1 MSDMSLRHRSILSF
15 VAVAALAACSD
26 STGNLKPTSI
36 VPDAS
41 VAAEGTAGTV
51 LAIPPTFIVKD
62 QNGNALSGVNVTVA
76 ITAGGGTLTEPA
88 TVSKDGPT
96 PVGTWRLG
104 NIAGVNTI
112 TVTVGSL
119 TPLTINVTGKP
130 GAPANIVFVSGANQ
144 RVAAGTAVV
153 SPVAQVRDQFG
164 NAVPGIAVT
173 FNVIDGE
180 GTLGTN
186 NTITT
191 DASGNATSPQWTLGK
206 SAVTQSMRAAAG
218 SITGLVI
225 ASVASDYDIDLR
237 IFGPPMPPVA
247 LQMFQAAAA
256 RIKGAVTG
264 DVPDFAPLQPVN
276 LESGCNV
283 PGLPTAF
290 FDPVDD
296 VIIYASVGPIDG
308 VNQILA
314 FSFPCL
320 VRGPG
325 PAERRP
331 IVGIMKFDSDDLDN
345 MIARGNLTDVIQHE
359 MLHVVGIGTIWN
371 CTTCLGLLQGA
382 GTNSTRYIG
391 AMGVGGCVSMG
402 GSPVCPGSVPVENT
416 GGPGT
421 ADAHWRETTF
431 FNELMT
437 GFVNSRISVPVG
449 IMNPLS
455 VMSIQSLADV
465 GYTVNPKAADSYN
478 IPGIAAARVSGQ
490 LNVEATQPLWEVIE
504 HPRLEVSSK
513 GTVKSVILQ

>member
-1 MSDMSLRHRSILSF
+1 MFDMSLRHRSFLSI
-15 VAVAALAACSD
+15 VVAALAACSD

-62 QNGNALSGVNVTVA
+62 QNGNALSGVSVTVA

-180 GTLGTN
+180 GSLGTN

-191 DASGNATSPQWTLGK
+191 DASGNATSPLWTLGK

-218 SITGLVI
+218 SITGLVV

-237 IFGPPMPPVA
+237 IFGPPMPPAA

-264 DVPDFAPLQPVN
+264 DVPDIQVAAPIN

-283 PGLPTAF
+283 TGLPTAF
-290 FDPVDD
+290 IDPVDD

-314 FSFPCL
+314 FSFPCF
-320 VRGPG
+320 VRGPA
-325 PAERRP
+325 PVERRT
-331 IVGIMKFDSDDLDN
+331 IIGIMKFDSDDLDN

-359 MLHVVGIGTIWN
+359 MLHVVGIGTLWN
-371 CTTCLGLLQGA
+371 SFSLLQGA
-382 GTNSTRYIG
+382 GTSSSRYIG
-391 AMGVGGCVSMG
+391 ASGLSGCLAMG
-402 GSPVCPGSVPVENT
+402 GSSVCPGFVPVENQ

-421 ADAHWRETTF
+421 ADAHWRESTF

-437 GFVNSRISVPVG
+437 GFVNSRATVPVG

-465 GYTVNPKAADSYN
+465 GYTVNSKAADPYN
-478 IPGIAAARVSGQ
+478 IPGVTAARVMGQ
-490 LNVEATQPLWEVIE
+490 LNVEASQPPWEL
-504 HPRLEVSSK
+504 LERPKFEISK
-513 GTVKSVILQ
+513 TGSIKSIILQ

>member
-1 MSDMSLRHRSILSF
+1 MSLRHRSRLWF
-15 VAVAALAACSD
+15 AMLAAFAACND
-26 STGNLKPTSI
+26 STGSLRPTSI
-36 VPDAS
+36 VPDQS
-41 VAAEGTAGTV
+41 VAAKGTAGTV
-51 LAIPPTFIVKD
+51 LAITPTFIVKD
-62 QNGNALSGVNVTVA
+62 QNGNPLSGVSVA
-76 ITAGGGTLTEPA
+76 VAVTAGGGTLAEPA

-96 PVGTWRLG
+96 PIGTWRLG
-104 NIAGVNTI
+104 NIAGVNSV
-112 TVTVGSL
+112 TVTAGNL

-164 NAVPGIAVT
+164 NAVPGVAVT

-180 GTLGTN
+180 GSLATN

-191 DASGNATSPQWTLGK
+191 DASGNAASPQWTLGK
-206 SAVTQSMRAAAG
+206 SAVTQSLRAAAG
-218 SITGLVI
+218 SITGLVV

-237 IFGPPMPPVA
+237 IFGPAMPPAA

-264 DVPDFAPLQPVN
+264 DVPDIQVSAPIN

-283 PGLPTAF
+283 TGLPTAF
-290 FDPVDD
+290 IDPVDD

-314 FSFPCL
+314 FSFPCF
-320 VRGPG
+320 VRGPA
-325 PAERRP
+325 PVERRT
-331 IVGIMKFDSDDLDN
+331 IIGIMKFDSDDLDN

-359 MLHVVGIGTIWN
+359 MLHVVGIGTLWN
-371 CTTCLGLLQGA
+371 SFSLLQGA
-382 GTNSTRYIG
+382 GTSFTRYIG
-391 AMGVGGCVSMG
+391 ASGISGCVAMG
-402 GSPVCPGSVPVENT
+402 GAPVCPGSVPVENQ

-421 ADAHWRETTF
+421 ADAHWRESTF

-437 GFVNSRISVPVG
+437 GFVNSRVTVPVG

-465 GYTVNPKAADSYN
+465 GYTVNPKAADPYN
-478 IPGIAAARVSGQ
+478 IPGITAARVSGQ
-490 LNVEATQPLWEVIE
+490 LNVEASQPPWEL
-504 HPRLEVSSK
+504 LERPKFEISRT
-513 GTVKSVILQ
+513 GTIKSIILQ